1 MRAVGY
7 YPRLVAQ
14 KIHRPLWVISIGE
27 KGDGLEFGCEHHSV
41 LRLEFDDITEH
52 LDGYKLF
59 SFNYAKRIIEWIDAL
74 PDECRFVVVH
84 CEAGLSRSAAVAQF
98 MITDMGF
105 ELHVDVFSKKDFSLA
120 NSHVYGTLRR
130 ALYEIRNYE
139 Q

>member
-1 MRAVGY
+1 MKRAVGY
-7 YPRLVAQ
+7 YPRQVAQ
-14 KIHRPLWVISIGE
+14 QLNRPLWVISVGE
-27 KGDGLEFGCEHHSV
+27 KGDGLKFSCEHQSV

-59 SFNYAKRIIEWIDAL
+59 SFNHAKRIIQWIDTL
-74 PDECRFVVVH
+74 PDECRMVVVH

-98 MITDMGF
+98 MITDMDF
-105 ELHVDVFSKKDFSLA
+105 DLHVDVFSRKDFSLA

-130 ALYEIRNYE
+130 AFLEIRNE

>member
-7 YPRLVAQ
+7 YPRQVAQ
-14 KIHRPLWVISIGE
+14 KINRPLWVISLGE
-27 KGDGLEFGCEHHSV
+27 KGDGLKFECEHHSV

-52 LDGYKLF
+52 VEDHKLF
-59 SFNYAKRIIEWIDAL
+59 SFSYAKRIIQWLDAL
-74 PDECRFVVVH
+74 PPECHFVVVH

-98 MITDMGF
+98 MITDMDF
-105 ELHVDVFSKKDFSLA
+105 DLHVDVFSRRDFSLA